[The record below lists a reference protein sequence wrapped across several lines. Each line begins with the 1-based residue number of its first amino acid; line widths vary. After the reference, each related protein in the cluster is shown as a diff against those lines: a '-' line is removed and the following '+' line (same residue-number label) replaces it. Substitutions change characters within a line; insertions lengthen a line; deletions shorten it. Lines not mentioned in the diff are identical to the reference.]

1 MFYQNF
7 LVSLHRKESN
17 YYMEMT
23 FTAKEL
29 MQQAIYQAR
38 DYEDTRFRPEH
49 VLIAILLHEENL
61 ILKTLHKLNIDVDS
75 LYDDLQTHLTNN
87 IINSNRAY
95 VKNIEPLP
103 SPETKQLV
111 DKMKLES
118 DKSGDDIINESH
130 IMLALLRT
138 KCVAQKLLVKYNLNY
153 KTFKTK
159 LMEINDPNNMERA
172 DEFDS
177 TPLNPKKR
185 KVSKADNSSK
195 TPALD
200 GFCRDISK
208 AAMDNKID
216 PVVGR
221 EEEIKRVTAIL
232 SRRKKNNPVL
242 IGEPGVG
249 KTSIVEGLAMLI
261 NSGDAPRP
269 LLDKKI
275 YALDLASI
283 VAGTKYRGQFE
294 ERMKVILTELKDN
307 QDIILFI
314 DELHT
319 LVGAGNA
326 SGSLDASNIFKPALA
341 RGEIQVI
348 GATTLDE
355 FRENIETDGALT
367 RRFQQVLVT
376 EPTLEETLTIL
387 EKLKANYEKY
397 HNVTYS
403 DEVLELIVKLA
414 DRYISDKSMPD
425 KAIDILDEVGSS
437 TNLDIKLPKK
447 IKELKEKINSLKEKM
462 KEIINKQQY
471 ENAATL
477 RDKRKEYEL
486 MVDDLMYQWEQ
497 QNEKKQTEITSE
509 MVEATTSIMTGIPL
523 TKLTIT
529 EANTLKNLEED
540 LKVEVIGQDDAV
552 KQISKAIK
560 RSRLGIRNKNKPI
573 GSFIFLGPT
582 GVGKTYLSK
591 VLAEHVFGDSDAL
604 IRVDMSE
611 YMEKHAMSKLIGAPP
626 GYVGYGEGG
635 KLTEAVRRRPYSV
648 ILFDEIEK
656 AHDDIF
662 NLLLQLLDEGHLTDS
677 NDRKVDF
684 KNTLIIMTSNIGVK
698 ELSQFGKGIGYGTKN
713 SIMDEEKRAKD
724 IIKKALKDKFKPE
737 FLNRIDETIIF
748 NSLTQDDINVIIKNE
763 VKEVQDRIG
772 ELDYKLVVNKTAMDF
787 IAKEGYHKEYGARP
801 LKRAIQKYVEDPI
814 TDAIMDGELKEGGTI
829 KLSYNAKTGITTKVL
844 KK

>member
-1 MFYQNF
+1 LYRF
-7 LVSLHRKESN
+7 ESN
-17 YYMEMT
+17 YYMDMT
-23 FTAKEL
+23 LTAKEL

-38 DYEDTRFRPEH
+38 DYEDSKFRPEH
-49 VLIAILLHEENL
+49 ILLAIILHEHN
-61 ILKTLHKLNIDVDS
+61 IIVKTLRKLHFDIDALFEELSV
-75 LYDDLQTHLTNN
+75 HLTNN
-87 IINSNRAY
+87 IINNSRAY
-95 VKNIEPLP
+95 INNTEILP
-103 SPETKQLV
+103 SKETKYLIE
-111 DKMKLES
+111 KMKREREMM
-118 DKSGDDIINESH
+118 GDDKITEIH
-130 IMLALLRT
+130 IMLALLTT
-138 KCVAQKLLVKYNLNY
+138 KCAGQKMLVKLNLNY
-153 KTFKTK
+153 KIFKNKIMAETNGP
-159 LMEINDPNNMERA
+159 ENA
-172 DEFDS
+172 DKTDDFDNI
-177 TPLNPKKR
+177 PLNPKR
-185 KVSKADNSSK
+185 KILKTDNSSK

-208 AAMDNKID
+208 AASDGKID

-221 EEEIKRVTAIL
+221 SEEIKRVTAIL

-249 KTSIVEGLAMLI
+249 KTSIIEGLAILI

-269 LLDKKI
+269 LLGKKI

-307 QDIILFI
+307 PEIILFI

-367 RRFQQVLVT
+367 RRFQQVIIK
-376 EPTLEETLTIL
+376 EPTLIETLDIL
-387 EKLKANYEKY
+387 EQIKTNYENY
-397 HNVTYS
+397 HNVEYS
-403 DEVLELIVKLA
+403 DLVLEVIVKLA
-414 DRYISDKSMPD
+414 DRYISDRAMPD
-425 KAIDILDEVGSS
+425 KAIDILDEAGAS
-437 TNLDIKLPKK
+437 TNIDIKLPTQ
-447 IKELKEKINSLKEKM
+447 IKELKTKIVELKEQM
-462 KEIINKQQY
+462 KEIINKQDF
-471 ENAATL
+471 EDAATL
-477 RDKRKEYEL
+477 RDKRKEYEVK
-486 MVDDLMYQWEQ
+486 VDDLMYKWE
-497 QNEKKQTEITSE
+497 EKNNKKRTIITKD
-509 MVEATTSIMTGIPL
+509 MVESVVSTMTGIPL
-523 TKLTIT
+523 TKLTVT
-529 EANTLKNLEED
+529 ENNTLKNLEKD
-540 LKVEVIGQDDAV
+540 LKVSVIGQDKVV
-552 KQISKAIK
+552 KQVSKAIR
-560 RSRLGIRNKNKPI
+560 RSRLGIRSKHKPI

-582 GVGKTYLSK
+582 GVGKTYLAK
-591 VLAEHVFGDSDAL
+591 VLAEHVFGDTDSL

-635 KLTEAVRRRPYSV
+635 KLTEAVRHKPYSV

-698 ELSQFGKGIGYGTKN
+698 ELSQFGTGIGYGTRN
-713 SIMDEEKRAKD
+713 TIIDEANRAED

-748 NSLTQDDINVIIKNE
+748 NSLSQDDINIIIKNE
-763 VKEVQDRIG
+763 INEVKERIS
-772 ELDYKLVVNKTAMDF
+772 ELNYKLLVNKTAMDY
-787 IAKEGYHKEYGARP
+787 IATEGYHKEYGARP

-814 TDAIMDGELKEGGTI
+814 TDAIMDGKLKEGWTI
-829 KLSYNAKTGITTKVL
+829 TLSYTKKNGIITKIL

>member
-1 MFYQNF
+1 
-7 LVSLHRKESN
+7 
-17 YYMEMT
+17 MEMT
-23 FTAKEL
+23 LTAKEL

-38 DYEDTRFRPEH
+38 DYEDNKFRPEH
-49 VLIAILLHEENL
+49 ILLAIILHEHNS
-61 ILKTLHKLNIDVDS
+61 IIKTLHKLNVDTEN
-75 LYDDLQTHLTNN
+75 LLNDLSIHLTNN
-87 IINSNRAY
+87 IINNSRVY
-95 VKNIEPLP
+95 VTNTEILP
-103 SPETKQLV
+103 SEETKYLIE
-111 DKMKLES
+111 KMKLER
-118 DKSGDDIINESH
+118 DKMGDGIINESH
-130 IMLALLRT
+130 IMLALLTT
-138 KCVAQKLLVKYNLNY
+138 KCAGQKLLVKNNVTY
-153 KTFKTK
+153 KKFKTK
-159 LMEINDPNNMERA
+159 LMAEINDPNDMDKA
-172 DEFDS
+172 DEFENR
-177 TPLNPKKR
+177 PLNPQKR
-185 KVSKADNSSK
+185 RISKNDNSSK

-208 AAMDNKID
+208 AAMEGKID

-232 SRRKKNNPVL
+232 ARRKKNNPVL

-249 KTSIVEGLAMLI
+249 KTSIVEGLTMLI

-269 LLDKKI
+269 LLDKKV
-275 YALDLASI
+275 YALDLAAI

-367 RRFQQVLVT
+367 RRFQQVLVK
-376 EPTLEETLTIL
+376 EPTLEETLIIL
-387 EKLKANYEKY
+387 QKLKPNYEKF

-425 KAIDILDEVGSS
+425 KAIDIMDEVGSS
-437 TNLDIKLPKK
+437 TNLDIKLPSQ
-447 IKELKEKINSLKEKM
+447 IKELKAKILELKEQM
-462 KEIINKQQY
+462 KEIINKQDF
-471 ENAATL
+471 EDAAML
-477 RDKRKEYEL
+477 RDKRKEYEIK
-486 MVDDLMYQWEQ
+486 VDDLMYKWES
-497 QNEKKQTEITSE
+497 QNDKKLTIITPD
-509 MVEATTSIMTGIPL
+509 MVETTTSIMTGIPL

-540 LKVEVIGQDDAV
+540 LKLAVIGQDDAV

-591 VLAEHVFGDSDAL
+591 VLAEHVFGDPDAL

-684 KNTLIIMTSNIGVK
+684 KNTLVIMTSNIGVK
-698 ELSQFGKGIGYGTKN
+698 ELSQFGKGIGYGTAS
-713 SIMDEEKRAKD
+713 SIVDEAQRAKD

-748 NSLTQDDINVIIKNE
+748 NSLTQDDINIIIKNE
-763 VKEVQDRIG
+763 VKEVQERIG
-772 ELDYKLVVNKTAMDF
+772 ELNYKLVVNKTAMEF

-814 TDAIMDGELKEGGTI
+814 TDAIMDGKLKEGNTI
-829 KLSYNAKTGITTKVL
+829 KLSYSAKDGITTKVL
-844 KK
+844 KN